1 MSSRKADTEGID
13 EALLLDSIGR
23 RKQDG
28 SVQPQETR
36 DASALKAEEA
46 PPAATEAPKE
56 GGRRKRQ
63 SVDYTATFLKR
74 NEIKTR
80 QCVYIS
86 REIHTKISKIVNI
99 LAAEKGISIGG
110 YIDTVLAQHLKEHR
124 EAINTLYKKQLNNLI

>member
-1 MSSRKADTEGID
+1 MSKKNYFGPSFE
-13 EALLLDSIGR
+13 EMS
-23 RKQDG
+23 
-28 SVQPQETR
+28 ETK
-36 DASALKAEEA
+36 ASAA
-46 PPAATEAPKE
+46 
-56 GGRRKRQ
+56 
-63 SVDYTATFLKR
+63 DYRGKYLKR
-74 NEIKTR
+74 NEIKMR

>member
-1 MSSRKADTEGID
+1 MSKKIYFEPPFEKMPKTKVAAADYRG
-13 EALLLDSIGR
+13 
-23 RKQDG
+23 K
-28 SVQPQETR
+28 
-36 DASALKAEEA
+36 
-46 PPAATEAPKE
+46 
-56 GGRRKRQ
+56 
-63 SVDYTATFLKR
+63 YLKR

-110 YIDTVLAQHLKEHR
+110 YIDTVLTQHLKEHR

>member
-1 MSSRKADTEGID
+1 MSKKNYFGPSFE
-13 EALLLDSIGR
+13 EMS
-23 RKQDG
+23 
-28 SVQPQETR
+28 ET
-36 DASALKAEEA
+36 K
-46 PPAATEAPKE
+46 AATA
-56 GGRRKRQ
+56 
-63 SVDYTATFLKR
+63 DYRGKYLKR

>member
-1 MSSRKADTEGID
+1 MSKKNYFGPSFEEMSETKA
-13 EALLLDSIGR
+13 
-23 RKQDG
+23 
-28 SVQPQETR
+28 
-36 DASALKAEEA
+36 
-46 PPAATEAPKE
+46 AAA
-56 GGRRKRQ
+56 
-63 SVDYTATFLKR
+63 DYRGKYLKR
-74 NEIKTR
+74 KEIKTC